1 MEFHEE
7 LEVQYDHYDIV
18 AAADLLGDDV
28 TIRKHSLENFFDAP
42 IDRSVE

>member
-7 LEVQYDHYDIV
+7 LEVQYDHNDIV
-18 AAADLLGDDV
+18 AAADLLSDDV
-28 TIRKHSLENFFDAP
+28 TIRKHPLENFFDTP